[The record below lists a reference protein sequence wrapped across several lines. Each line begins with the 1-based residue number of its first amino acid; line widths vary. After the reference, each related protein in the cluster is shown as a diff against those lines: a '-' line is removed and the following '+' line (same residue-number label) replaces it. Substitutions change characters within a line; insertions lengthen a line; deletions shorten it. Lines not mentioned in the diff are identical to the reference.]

1 MYGIEAVIPV
11 EVGVTNM
18 RMEFFDK
25 EGNVDHL
32 KMNLDCLDEVKSEV
46 SQRIAKYNQR
56 IEDG

>member
-1 MYGIEAVIPV
+1 MYGIEAVILV

-46 SQRIAKYNQR
+46 SQRIAKYQ
-56 IEDG
+56 